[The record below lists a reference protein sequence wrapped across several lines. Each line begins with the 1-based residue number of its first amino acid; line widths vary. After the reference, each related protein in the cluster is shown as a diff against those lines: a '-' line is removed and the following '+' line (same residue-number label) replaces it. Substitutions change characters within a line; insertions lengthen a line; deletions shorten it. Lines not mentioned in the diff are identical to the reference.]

1 MILILDKREI
11 AFLILHMTAMRTNI
25 KNVLKSNYS
34 KKEGKEHLK
43 VYDQIKERFKNDFK
57 LIQDEVEQFKVSM
70 TFNDKQIEMLLS
82 FVYIYI
88 EKLDTFLDETK
99 AKHKK
104 ENQEQMELLKQ
115 IKDKLENLEKA
126 AYE

>member
-1 MILILDKREI
+1 MILTLDKREI
-11 AFLILHMTAMRTNI
+11 ACLILHMTVMRTNI

-43 VYDQIKERFKNDFK
+43 VYDQVKECFKNDFK
-57 LIQDEVEQFKVSM
+57 LIQEEVEQFKVSM
-70 TFNDKQIEMLLS
+70 TFNEKQIEMLLS

-88 EKLDTFLDETK
+88 EKLDAFLEEAK
-99 AKHKK
+99 AKNKK
-104 ENQEQMELLKQ
+104 ENREQMELLKQ
-115 IKDKLENLEKA
+115 IKDKLEVLENA